1 MTFSRRCPTQNRGKE
16 TTPPDKAITALTNYF
31 TPKKNLAYEEY
42 KFREAAQEPG
52 ETLTTY
58 YTRLKQL
65 SLTCEFHDADREI
78 KTQIIQ
84 HCVSHKLRRK
94 ALATPGISLQALLD
108 AGKAMELADTQAK
121 TLEKDQQKVSRLLRG
136 TAKSDNQKP
145 QQRGYTRP
153 HTDTGNRCRN
163 CGEKYP
169 HQGGQTACPA
179 HGKKC
184 RLCGKLNH
192 FQAVC
197 MQGKH
202 PRKQPDK
209 QEKPK
214 RTTWGRK
221 ATINAFDEEDS
232 DDYEIFKINVYSVKS
247 SQNRQPMFEVQV
259 AGTPLTMMADSGS
272 SINILDQKDYHK
284 LTAHPKLEETHV
296 KVFPYQSET
305 HLPVLEKFKAIVSS
319 ETSTCE
325 ETFYVIKGTSLS
337 ILSWCTSN
345 SSRL

>member
-1 MTFSRRCPTQNRGKE
+1 MTFSRRCPTQNPGKE

-42 KFREAAQEPG
+42 KFREAAQEPS

-145 QQRGYTRP
+145 QQRG
-153 HTDTGNRCRN
+153 
-163 CGEKYP
+163 
-169 HQGGQTACPA
+169 
-179 HGKKC
+179 
-184 RLCGKLNH
+184 
-192 FQAVC
+192 
-197 MQGKH
+197 
-202 PRKQPDK
+202 
-209 QEKPK
+209 
-214 RTTWGRK
+214 
-221 ATINAFDEEDS
+221 
-232 DDYEIFKINVYSVKS
+232 
-247 SQNRQPMFEVQV
+247 
-259 AGTPLTMMADSGS
+259 
-272 SINILDQKDYHK
+272 
-284 LTAHPKLEETHV
+284 
-296 KVFPYQSET
+296 
-305 HLPVLEKFKAIVSS
+305 
-319 ETSTCE
+319 
-325 ETFYVIKGTSLS
+325 
-337 ILSWCTSN
+337 
-345 SSRL
+345 